1 MKITKEELLH
11 VAHLARLDLDDAA
24 IEKFVDQIGTILA
37 YVDQLKSVDTAG
49 VRPTSH
55 AIALTNA
62 FRDDVLKEH
71 LDTETALANA
81 PEKNG
86 GSFIVPKVVG
96 G

>member
-1 MKITKEELLH
+1 MKITREELRH
-11 VAHLARLDLDDAA
+11 VAHLARLELDDQAV
-24 IEKFVDQIGTILA
+24 EKFVEQIGTILA

-49 VRPTSH
+49 IRPTSH

-62 FRDDVLKEH
+62 FRDDERKDH

-81 PEKNG
+81 PEKND

-96 G
+96 

>member
-11 VAHLARLDLDDAA
+11 VAHLARLEIDDAA
-24 IEKFVDQIGTILA
+24 IEKFVDQIGTILT
-37 YVDQLKSVDTAG
+37 YVDQLKNVDTKD

-62 FRDDVLKEH
+62 FREDELKEH
-71 LDTETALANA
+71 LVTEKALANA
-81 PEKNG
+81 PDKDD

-96 G
+96 

>member
-11 VAHLARLDLDDAA
+11 VAHLARLEIDDAA
-24 IEKFVDQIGTILA
+24 IEKFVDQIGTILT
-37 YVDQLKSVDTAG
+37 YVDQLKNVDTKD

-62 FRDDVLKEH
+62 FREDEHKEH
-71 LDTETALANA
+71 LVTETALANA
-81 PEKNG
+81 PDKDD

-96 G
+96 